1 VTETIFKGDLLFVVN
16 VFKSMIAITLRPRMA
31 AIMYRYV
38 IINAIVA
45 MSACR
50 NGSVANITGMTAT
63 LTIKYAFK
71 SYIKKLLI

>member
-1 VTETIFKGDLLFVVN
+1 
-16 VFKSMIAITLRPRMA
+16 
-31 AIMYRYV
+31 
-38 IINAIVA
+38 VA